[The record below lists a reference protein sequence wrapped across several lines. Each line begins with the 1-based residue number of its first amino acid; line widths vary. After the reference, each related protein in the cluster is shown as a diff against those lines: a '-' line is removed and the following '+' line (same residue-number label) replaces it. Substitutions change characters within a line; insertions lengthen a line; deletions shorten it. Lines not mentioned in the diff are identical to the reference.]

1 MNIIF
6 VNKVN
11 KKRSKLMKIT
21 TRFISCFIISLSLVV
36 LGKTVSADA
45 GVRSEKSKV
54 KLIVI
59 DPGHGGEDGATRG
72 EFSREKDVAL
82 QVALKLGKAIEARL
96 PDVKV
101 VYTRTTDVF
110 VKLYDRIGIAN
121 REKADIFISIHCNSM
136 PLIKQ
141 RYVVRYSNGKPVYG
155 YRNIPNP
162 GPRGTETLV
171 SGFGRL
177 GQQDAAIRE
186 NASILLEKDYK
197 SNYEGFDPN
206 DPESYIIFSLMKNA
220 YREQSIKL
228 ASLLQDEYIKS
239 GRVNRGVKEQSLAV
253 LAKAGMPAI
262 LTEIG
267 FISNPEEEKYMNSD
281 EGQAE
286 IVKNI
291 LNAIIAYKKQ
301 IES

>member
-1 MNIIF
+1 
-6 VNKVN
+6 
-11 KKRSKLMKIT
+11 MKIT